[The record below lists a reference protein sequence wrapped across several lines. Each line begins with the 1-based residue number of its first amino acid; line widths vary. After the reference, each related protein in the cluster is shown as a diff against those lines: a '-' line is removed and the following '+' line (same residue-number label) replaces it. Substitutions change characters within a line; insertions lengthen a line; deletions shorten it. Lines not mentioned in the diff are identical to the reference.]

1 MGFEECHEGSYESLY
16 QEGEVVV
23 GGYLC
28 QIQLMDYSRHP
39 EQFAALQILPHYH
52 SVETGLLVEHCSGC
66 RELSRGIC
74 VDQEDECLPALA
86 GPVVGRLAAATARGW
101 RRWAAGLGIRVGG
114 RSLSGRKLLVR
125 YPVESTTS
133 RRLGREISGCVD
145 VSNLARREGEY
156 GVVG

>member
-1 MGFEECHEGSYESLY
+1 MGFEERHEGSYESLY

-28 QIQLMDYSRHP
+28 QIQQTGYSRHP

-86 GPVVGRLAAATARGW
+86 GPVVGRLAAVTARGW
-101 RRWAAGLGIRVGG
+101 RCWAAGLGIRVGG